1 VGDALY
7 SHAVQVRWR
16 DTDAL
21 GHVNHAVM
29 LTYLEEG
36 RDAFLTSRLGTLP
49 MYVIVRMELEFFG
62 ELRLDR
68 RTVIAQTDE
77 IKLGRTSF
85 TLYERLVADGSDLAR
100 ALVVCV
106 RWNAEA
112 REPLA
117 LSSHERSALEHAGRV
132 TKDQN
137 ARPGDVPRR

>member
-1 VGDALY
+1 MAIMLVSVGDALY

-36 RDAFLTSRLGTLP
+36 RDAFLTSRLGALP
-49 MYVIVRMELEFFG
+49 MYVIVRMELEFLG

-68 RTVIAQTDE
+68 RTVIAETND
-77 IKLGRTSF
+77 IRLGRTSF
-85 TLYERLVADGSDLAR
+85 TLSERLVVDGSEIAR

-106 RWNAEA
+106 RWDPEA

-117 LSSHERSALEHAGRV
+117 LSADERSALE
-132 TKDQN
+132 
-137 ARPGDVPRR
+137 PRAAST